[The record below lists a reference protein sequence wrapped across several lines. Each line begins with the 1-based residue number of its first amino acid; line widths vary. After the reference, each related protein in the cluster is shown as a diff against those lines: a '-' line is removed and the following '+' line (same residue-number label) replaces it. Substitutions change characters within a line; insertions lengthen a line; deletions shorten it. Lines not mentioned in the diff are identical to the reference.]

1 MGRGG
6 TEQRRISRLGGAPR
20 AWRHACGGRQAAPQ
34 CSPGF
39 AGGTCAPGPVC
50 REIPFCPV
58 LCRRF
63 SAQKS
68 TALGMAVPGTALVVF
83 QAGNGPAHNRL
94 AAAPY
99 LPAVGII
106 KQRVAK
112 DILAAAAY
120 LSAAVVIVDLAAEKI
135 LPAAAHLLAVG
146 VIEHLSPQ
154 GIGTGASDLAAML
167 VIMDGLPKKVCA
179 AGDLFHFLPP
189 LPFPLW
195 GVRDF
200 PNGKY
205 T

>member
-1 MGRGG
+1 MPGG
-6 TEQRRISRLGGAPR
+6 TPAGG
-20 AWRHACGGRQAAPQ
+20 QAAPR
-34 CSPGF
+34 SVPPALPAERAPPGS
-39 AGGTCAPGPVC
+39 VC

-112 DILAAAAY
+112 DILAAAPY
-120 LSAAVVIVDLAAEKI
+120 LPAAVVIVDLTAEKI
-135 LPAAAHLLAVG
+135 LPAASCLLAVG
-146 VIEHLSPQ
+146 VIEHLSPER
-154 GIGTGASDLAAML
+154 IGTGASDLAAML

-200 PNGKY
+200 LYGKY